1 MYCPE
6 CGVEYRPSATVCSD
20 CQVALVPDPPSRPE
34 KNAPS
39 RDEYFA
45 LVWSGIDSRKRA
57 EIIESLE
64 RESVPVRTLHR
75 GDTLFPIG
83 HAALEIYTPSSLAQK
98 AKAIVNQTDPS
109 YEDSEGLE
117 KPGAFEIAAED
128 DLPENEGTPR
138 EFKDWHS
145 EDATQEI
152 WAGQDTDLARMI
164 ALSLR
169 ENQIPCRS
177 SRDDAESDSTTQS
190 TEQLYV
196 LPEDEARAKEIV
208 REIVDAVPP
217 Q

>member
-1 MYCPE
+1 MYCPQ
-6 CGVEYRPSATVCSD
+6 CGAEYRPSATVCSD

-34 KNAPS
+34 KNALS

-45 LVWSGIDSRKRA
+45 LVWSGIDSRKQA

-64 RESVPVRTLHR
+64 HEDVPVRTLHR

-83 HAALEIYTPSSLAQK
+83 HAALEIYTPSSLAEK

-109 YEDSEGLE
+109 YEDSEKAE
-117 KPGAFEIAAED
+117 EPGTFEIAAD
-128 DLPENEGTPR
+128 DDIHENAKASR
-138 EFKDWHS
+138 ELKDWHS
-145 EDATQEI
+145 EDATLEI
-152 WAGQDTDLARMI
+152 WAGQDADLARMI
-164 ALSLR
+164 MMSLR

-177 SRDDAESDSTTQS
+177 SKDEGESDSTTQS
-190 TEQLYV
+190 TERLYV